1 MYKNKIGSFF
11 ERNLES
17 ILVIVL
23 VHSCSSK
30 FYYLYKRPTVGD
42 YLDTD
47 TASTKI
53 GAGGQLAPRGREAPP
68 PGQPWAAIRHHAY
81 HKNGGW
87 QLKHLT

>member
-68 PGQPWAAIRHHAY
+68 PGNLGLPSATTRTIRTVDG
-81 HKNGGW
+81 N
-87 QLKHLT
+87 